1 MNIRKI
7 NIQELRTMHD
17 KEALILRGCGGDLQE
32 WVDGIS
38 EELRKEKILKGEFQ
52 NCTTFKDGNSTCLI
66 FPFEGAE
73 LDVGKLA
80 MWRIRTV
87 GAYGGTWLSDFVD
100 NRLGGFSETPQKQ
113 KKPDCPL
120 IGQNGNTINLLG
132 IASRTLKQHGMR
144 QEAEE
149 MQKRVLSSQSYAE
162 ALYVIGEY
170 VNITSINDVSGDE
183 EESEDM
189 NMGVS

>member
-1 MNIRKI
+1 MIQKI
-7 NIQELRTMHD
+7 KIEELRTMHD
-17 KEALILRGCGGDLQE
+17 REALILRGCGGDLQE
-32 WVDGIS
+32 WVNGIS
-38 EELRKEKILKGEFQ
+38 EELRKEGILKGGFQ
-52 NCTTFKDGNSTCLI
+52 NCATFKDGKSTCLL
-66 FPFEGAE
+66 FPFEDAD

-100 NRLGGFSETPQKQ
+100 NRLGGFIQNSGQPER

-144 QEAEE
+144 EEAAE
-149 MQKRVLSSQSYAE
+149 MQKRVLSSGSYAE
-162 ALYVIGEY
+162 ALCVIGEY
-170 VNITSINDVSGDE
+170 VNITAVGDDE
-183 EESEDM
+183 DESENM
-189 NMGVS
+189 NMGVN